1 MVPTETKRY
10 YKLRATVGE
19 SMGENHSR
27 HAAIALAIFAAIGVT
42 GTARA
47 QEAFRIGVVE
57 DLNGTYSGNGGPN
70 SVLATRMAVEDFG
83 GTVLGRP
90 IEVIAVDH
98 QTKPDVGV
106 ALTRQLIDQGR
117 VSMLN
122 IGGSSGVGLAVQ
134 NLARERKVVSIQSGN
149 YAASITG
156 KACSPYGTQ
165 WAVSTT
171 ALARS
176 AAGALLRT
184 GAKTWYLIEADYAF
198 GHDLANDVQQ
208 TVEAGGG
215 KVVGRTLHPL
225 ATTDM
230 SAPLLQAQASRAD
243 MIAFANAGPDLV
255 NSVKQSKEFGIT
267 NTAALLVFINNV
279 VAMGLDTA
287 QGLRFSVSFYWD
299 SNEPSRAFARR
310 FMARNGGTGAGHE
323 PWHVLHRDAA
333 LPAGRAEGR
342 QRRLGCRQQGHARG
356 AVHGR
361 DAQQPTHPDQRHRR
375 DGPHADPSEGAGGVQ
390 VSQRRLQ
397 DPGHRSVRQA
407 VPDGGTERL
416 HATPAVA
423 IPPSSRSPLV
433 ESGDG
438 GPRLPEQSVEY

>member
-1 MVPTETKRY
+1 MVATETKRCH
-10 YKLRATVGE
+10 KLRATAGE
-19 SMGENHSR
+19 RMGQNHIR
-27 HAAIALAIFAAIGVT
+27 HAAIALALAAAVMT
-42 GTARA
+42 GAARA

-70 SVLATRMAVEDFG
+70 SVLATRMAAEDFG

-90 IEVIAVDH
+90 IEVVAVDH

-106 ALTRQLIDQGR
+106 ALARRLIDQDR
-117 VSMLN
+117 VLMLN

-134 NLARERKVVSIQSGN
+134 NLAKERKVVSIQSGN

-176 AAGALLRT
+176 AAASLLRA
-184 GAKTWYLIEADYAF
+184 GAKTWYLVQADYAF

-230 SAPLLQAQASRAD
+230 SAPLLQAQTSRAD
-243 MIAFANAGPDLV
+243 VIAFANAGPDLV
-255 NSVKQSKEFGIT
+255 NSVKQSKEFGIK
-267 NTAALLVFINNV
+267 NTAALLVFDNNV

-287 QGLRFSVSFYWD
+287 QGLRFPVSFYWD
-299 SNEPSRAFARR
+299 SNEASRTFARR
-310 FMARNGGTGAGHE
+310 FMARNGGTAPGMSHGMSYIGT
-323 PWHVLHRDAA
+323 LHYLQAVQKVGSDDPVAVNKAMRE
-333 LPAGRAEGR
+333 LPFTDGMLNNPRIQTNGTV
-342 QRRLGCRQQGHARG
+342 
-356 AVHGR
+356 AV
-361 DAQQPTHPDQRHRR
+361 DLML
-375 DGPHADPSEGAGGVQ
+375 VQ
-390 VSQRRLQ
+390 VKAPAESRNPN
-397 DPGHRSVRQA
+397 DIYKIIDT
-407 VPDGGTERL
+407 VPSDKLFPT
-416 HATPAVA
+416 A
-423 IPPSSRSPLV
+423 
-433 ESGDG
+433 
-438 GPRLPEQSVEY
+438 EQSGCPQLQP

>member
-1 MVPTETKRY
+1 
-10 YKLRATVGE
+10 
-19 SMGENHSR
+19 MGEDHIRRS
-27 HAAIALAIFAAIGVT
+27 AIALAIAAAIGVT

-57 DLNGTYSGNGGPN
+57 DLSGTYSGNGGPN

-83 GTVLGRP
+83 GTVLGRA

-106 ALTRQLIDQGR
+106 ALARQLIDQNH

-134 NLARERKVVSIQSGN
+134 NLAKERKVVSIQSGN

-176 AAGALLRT
+176 ATGALLRA

-198 GHDLANDVQQ
+198 GHDLANDVQR
-208 TVEAGGG
+208 TVEDGGG
-215 KVVGRTLHPL
+215 RVIGRTQHPL
-225 ATTDM
+225 AATDM
-230 SAPLLQAQASRAD
+230 SAPLLQAQASHAD

-255 NSVKQSKEFGIT
+255 NSVKQSKEFGIE

-287 QGLRFSVSFYWD
+287 QGLRFPVSFYWD
-299 SNEPSRAFARR
+299 SNEASRAFARR
-310 FMARNGGTGAGHE
+310 FMARNGGTAPGMSHGMSYTAT
-323 PWHVLHRDAA
+323 LHYLQAVQKVGNDDPVAVNKAMREAPFTDGILNNPRIQAN
-333 LPAGRAEGR
+333 
-342 QRRLGCRQQGHARG
+342 G
-356 AVHGR
+356 AVTM
-361 DAQQPTHPDQRHRR
+361 DLML
-375 DGPHADPSEGAGGVQ
+375 VQ
-390 VSQRRLQ
+390 VKAPAESKYPNDVYKILET
-397 DPGHRSVRQA
+397 
-407 VPDGGTERL
+407 VPSDKLFPT
-416 HATPAVA
+416 A
-423 IPPSSRSPLV
+423 
-433 ESGDG
+433 
-438 GPRLPEQSVEY
+438 EQSGCPQLQQ